1 MQILRSRAEAL
12 LKTKGWESVGDWPH
26 ERIAAKLT
34 LLGQLQT
41 GAADRPQD
49 PELAKTLI
57 EIEAAVEGADPL
69 SVVPDPVEE
78 KPVVEQV
85 AEDPEVKT
93 AADPKS
99 KTKAKASKPA
109 KEKKPVKSL
118 DAVVAEDQAADA
130 AVAPVGDHETV
141 VIPEEAP
148 DVPLVPG
155 MPIQQSKTTVEVVDG
170 MKVAD
175 AQEILGPDDK
185 HNQNNR
191 KFGQFLFCRYRDLM
205 LQGNWDFGLRV
216 HVIID
221 TNNDVQNA
229 QHVLRAFIAAEAER
243 LLHPARYPY
252 FTGPIR
258 LDAIIER
265 GLNPS
270 SANFIDIG
278 KMRNHPDIVYRQRLF
293 DDLPSTQQLLAARS
307 LSTALKIVDGRKYGA
322 KPRSRGRFE
331 HATLLSTLADHAGLI
346 SSTKFILGLDIME
359 GHQKAIRLL
368 RISPAYLICA
378 HYLAGASDR
387 DTAGHP
393 LLQEEAD
400 DFFRK
405 LAFGEGLTDDH
416 PIYVLREWLLRQP
429 NSKSNEDMNR
439 SYDALVMTWL
449 CVQNNTQLSAKR
461 LSALRPATWIE
472 MGGLDTYKA
481 DAA

>member
-1 MQILRSRAEAL
+1 MELLRSQADVL
-12 LKTKGWESVGDWPH
+12 LKAMGWESVSLWDNKRVS
-26 ERIAAKLT
+26 EKLT
-34 LLGQLQT
+34 LLG
-41 GAADRPQD
+41 
-49 PELAKTLI
+49 
-57 EIEAAVEGADPL
+57 
-69 SVVPDPVEE
+69 
-78 KPVVEQV
+78 
-85 AEDPEVKT
+85 EVKT
-93 AADPKS
+93 SAEDRPKALEAAKILIEVEAAIEAKETITVVADPEGTVIEEVDGTEAAPAETQK
-99 KTKAKASKPA
+99 KRGPKAKVDKPA

-118 DAVVAEDQAADA
+118 NAVVAEGQAAEAA
-130 AVAPVGDHETV
+130 AVDGETV
-141 VIPEEAP
+141 VIPEAVP

-170 MKVAD
+170 MRAEA
-175 AQEILGPDDK
+175 AQEILGPDDI

-229 QHVLRAFIAAEAER
+229 QHVLRAFIAAEEER

-278 KMRNHPDIVYRQRLF
+278 KMRNHPDIIYRQRLF
-293 DDLPSTQQLLAARS
+293 EDLPSTQQLLAARS

-322 KPRSRGRFE
+322 KPRGRGRFE
-331 HATLLSTLADHAGLI
+331 HATLLSTMADHAGLI
-346 SSTKFILGLDIME
+346 SSTKFILGLDVME

-378 HYLAGASDR
+378 HYLAGFSDM
-387 DTAGHP
+387 DAAGHP
-393 LLQEEAD
+393 LLLEEAD

-405 LAFGEGLTDDH
+405 LAFGEGLTEDH

-429 NSKSNEDMNR
+429 ASKSNEDMNR
-439 SYDALVMTWL
+439 SYDALVQTWL
-449 CVQNNTQLSAKR
+449 CVKTNTQLSAKR
-461 LSALRPATWIE
+461 LSSLKPANWIE

-481 DAA
+481 PAA